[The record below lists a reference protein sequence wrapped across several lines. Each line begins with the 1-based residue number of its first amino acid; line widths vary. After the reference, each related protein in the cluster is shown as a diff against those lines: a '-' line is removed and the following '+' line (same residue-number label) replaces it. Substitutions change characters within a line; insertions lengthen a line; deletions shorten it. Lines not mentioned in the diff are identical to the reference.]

1 MTKLDLFRKL
11 IREEVRQVVREELKP
26 ILSEIRGSKGELLQ
40 PRKTFREDLKE
51 SITQRPVKK
60 QTAPLPRVT
69 TSDPIQQLLQE
80 TAYGMEQ
87 TDYRTL
93 VNADAS
99 MAQGFPQMFS
109 APEPYISE
117 PIVVDS
123 VQEMLAQSR
132 PVNDINQVNIDA
144 VPDFSEMMSVLKS
157 KGQI

>member
-1 MTKLDLFRKL
+1 MTKLDLLRKL
-11 IREEVRQVVREELKP
+11 IREEVRQVIREEIKP
-26 ILSEIRGSKGELLQ
+26 VLAEIRSGKGELIT

-51 SITQRPVKK
+51 SITQRPVRKPATPMPK
-60 QTAPLPRVT
+60 VT

-109 APEPYISE
+109 APEPYVSE
-117 PIVVDS
+117 PVVVDS
-123 VQEMLAQSR
+123 VQEMLAQTR
-132 PVNDINQVNIDA
+132 PVTDINQVSIDA